1 MILFSFPWFL
11 TQDLLSVRAQDRDNK
26 KNNKVKIGRE
36 YLFYEFLREVVGK

>member
-26 KNNKVKIGRE
+26 KNNKVKIGRKNQ
-36 YLFYEFLREVVGK
+36 LYEFLREVIGK